1 VPFCEAE
8 GRFADEQLRAGI
20 RAQGLSKVDLLFIDS
35 PVGTV
40 GRQQLLSQFMSILS
54 IRYVLYH
61 DALRDAV
68 NIFLDQQ
75 KFRLRPV
82 TFMSS
87 VRGLMLLENQAIE
100 EYSSHLDT
108 DAVINPMNVRIS
120 VDRSEPLVVAPSRD
134 VSVRTELENL
144 GANRISSRLHYP
156 VVASYHCQVR
166 ASLAVVTRQM
176 GGNQIDRFPDRG
188 IEHFSGN
195 RICRR
200 AVEIVIQRS

>member
-1 VPFCEAE
+1 
-8 GRFADEQLRAGI
+8 
-20 RAQGLSKVDLLFIDS
+20 
-35 PVGTV
+35 
-40 GRQQLLSQFMSILS
+40 MSILS

-108 DAVINPMNVRIS
+108 DGVIDPMNVRIRRC
-120 VDRSEPLVVAPSRD
+120 DRSEPLVVAPSREI
-134 VSVRTELENL
+134 SVRTELENL
-144 GANRISSRLHYP
+144 GQTEFPAACTPGELPLYHWLDSGGDT
-156 VVASYHCQVR
+156 VVFDGHRTVLPCD
-166 ASLAVVTRQM
+166 
-176 GGNQIDRFPDRG
+176 I
-188 IEHFSGN
+188 FSGDCCSFLVN
-195 RICRR
+195 ALAPAEPGHYELQITMVQEQVCWFHDQNPACLASVPVEVRR
-200 AVEIVIQRS
+200 GASGENE